1 MSGKDKEKSFW
12 NSFKEYFH
20 IEMRAAAE
28 NALMA
33 PSQITIDKQEDILR
47 RRVEELS
54 QLKKLVFKSESK
66 ASSRASSPTPKVAEP
81 KEAEPKVAEPKEAE
95 PKEAE
100 PKVAEPKVAE
110 LKASESKASTPKAAS
125 RSSTGSSIKSP
136 VGLYDGG
143 KRKKRRVTR
152 RKKRLS

>member
-1 MSGKDKEKSFW
+1 MSGKGKEKSFW

-66 ASSRASSPTPKVAEP
+66 ASSRASSRASSPKPKVEEP
-81 KEAEPKVAEPKEAE
+81 
-95 PKEAE
+95 
-100 PKVAEPKVAE
+100 
-110 LKASESKASTPKAAS
+110 KASTPKATS

-143 KRKKRRVTR
+143 KRKKRCITR

>member
-1 MSGKDKEKSFW
+1 MNRMSGKGKEKSFW

-54 QLKKLVFKSESK
+54 QLKKLVFKSESR
-66 ASSRASSPTPKVAEP
+66 ASSRASSPTPKAAEP
-81 KEAEPKVAEPKEAE
+81 KSPGP
-95 PKEAE
+95 
-100 PKVAEPKVAE
+100 
-110 LKASESKASTPKAAS
+110 KASESKTSTPKAAS

-143 KRKKRRVTR
+143 KRKKPRITR

>member
-1 MSGKDKEKSFW
+1 MNRMSNKGKEKSFW

-33 PSQITIDKQEDILR
+33 PSQITIEKQEEILK
-47 RRVEELS
+47 RRVEELV
-54 QLKKLVFKSESK
+54 QLKKLVFKSESR
-66 ASSRASSPTPKVAEP
+66 ASSRASSPSPKVAEP
-81 KEAEPKVAEPKEAE
+81 
-95 PKEAE
+95 
-100 PKVAEPKVAE
+100 
-110 LKASESKASTPKAAS
+110 KASESKASSPKAAS

-143 KRKKRRVTR
+143 KRKKRRITR
-152 RKKRLS
+152 RKKRLL

>member
-1 MSGKDKEKSFW
+1 MSNKGKEKSFW

-33 PSQITIDKQEDILR
+33 PSQITIEKQEEILK

-54 QLKKLVFKSESK
+54 QLKKLVFKSESR
-66 ASSRASSPTPKVAEP
+66 ASSRASSPSPKV
-81 KEAEPKVAEPKEAE
+81 
-95 PKEAE
+95 AE

-110 LKASESKASTPKAAS
+110 PKASESKASSPKAAS

-143 KRKKRRVTR
+143 KRKKRRITR

>member
-1 MSGKDKEKSFW
+1 MNRMSGKGKEKSFW

-66 ASSRASSPTPKVAEP
+66 ASSRASSRASSPTPKVAEP
-81 KEAEPKVAEPKEAE
+81 K
-95 PKEAE
+95 
-100 PKVAEPKVAE
+100 
-110 LKASESKASTPKAAS
+110 ASESKASSPKAAS

-143 KRKKRRVTR
+143 KRKKPRITR

>member
-1 MSGKDKEKSFW
+1 MNRMSGKVKEKSFW

-20 IEMRAAAE
+20 IEMRSSAE

-33 PSQITIDKQEDILR
+33 PSQITIEKQEDILR

-54 QLKKLVFKSESK
+54 QLKKLVFKSES
-66 ASSRASSPTPKVAEP
+66 RASSPRPKSPEP
-81 KEAEPKVAEPKEAE
+81 
-95 PKEAE
+95 
-100 PKVAEPKVAE
+100 
-110 LKASESKASTPKAAS
+110 KASESKASESKVSTPKAAS

-143 KRKKRRVTR
+143 KRKKRRITR

>member
-54 QLKKLVFKSESK
+54 QLKKLVFKSESR

-81 KEAEPKVAEPKEAE
+81 KASEPKASEPKS
-95 PKEAE
+95 PG
-100 PKVAEPKVAE
+100 P
-110 LKASESKASTPKAAS
+110 KASESKASTPKAAS

-143 KRKKRRVTR
+143 KRKKRRITR

>member
-1 MSGKDKEKSFW
+1 MSNKGKEKSFW

-33 PSQITIDKQEDILR
+33 PSQITIEKQEEILK
-47 RRVEELS
+47 RRVEELV
-54 QLKKLVFKSESK
+54 QLKKLVFKSESR
-66 ASSRASSPTPKVAEP
+66 ASSRASSPSPKVAEP
-81 KEAEPKVAEPKEAE
+81 
-95 PKEAE
+95 
-100 PKVAEPKVAE
+100 
-110 LKASESKASTPKAAS
+110 KASESKASSPKAAS

-143 KRKKRRVTR
+143 KRKKRRITR
-152 RKKRLS
+152 RKKRLL

>member
-1 MSGKDKEKSFW
+1 MNRMSNKGKEKSFW

-33 PSQITIDKQEDILR
+33 PSQITIEKQEEILK
-47 RRVEELS
+47 RRVEELV
-54 QLKKLVFKSESK
+54 QLKKLVFKSESR
-66 ASSRASSPTPKVAEP
+66 ASSRASSPSPKVAEP
-81 KEAEPKVAEPKEAE
+81 
-95 PKEAE
+95 
-100 PKVAEPKVAE
+100 
-110 LKASESKASTPKAAS
+110 KASESKASSPKAAS

-143 KRKKRRVTR
+143 KRKKRRITR

>member
-1 MSGKDKEKSFW
+1 MNRMSGKEKSFW

-66 ASSRASSPTPKVAEP
+66 ASSRASSPIHKAEP
-81 KEAEPKVAEPKEAE
+81 KSPGP
-95 PKEAE
+95 
-100 PKVAEPKVAE
+100 
-110 LKASESKASTPKAAS
+110 KASESKASTPKAAS

-143 KRKKRRVTR
+143 KRKKRRITR

>member
-1 MSGKDKEKSFW
+1 MNRMSGKEKSFW

-66 ASSRASSPTPKVAEP
+66 ASSRASSPTPKAAEP
-81 KEAEPKVAEPKEAE
+81 KSPRPKASEP
-95 PKEAE
+95 
-100 PKVAEPKVAE
+100 
-110 LKASESKASTPKAAS
+110 KASESKTSTPKAAS

>member
-1 MSGKDKEKSFW
+1 MNRMSGKEKSFW

-54 QLKKLVFKSESK
+54 QLKKLVFKSES
-66 ASSRASSPTPKVAEP
+66 RASSPSPKSPEP
-81 KEAEPKVAEPKEAE
+81 
-95 PKEAE
+95 
-100 PKVAEPKVAE
+100 
-110 LKASESKASTPKAAS
+110 KASESKASSPKAAS

-143 KRKKRRVTR
+143 KRKKRRITR

>member
-1 MSGKDKEKSFW
+1 MNRMSGKEKSFW

-66 ASSRASSPTPKVAEP
+66 ASSRASSPIHK
-81 KEAEPKVAEPKEAE
+81 AEPKVAEPKS
-95 PKEAE
+95 PG
-100 PKVAEPKVAE
+100 P
-110 LKASESKASTPKAAS
+110 KASESKASSPKAAS

-143 KRKKRRVTR
+143 KRKKRRITR

>member
-33 PSQITIDKQEDILR
+33 PSQITIDKQEEILR

-66 ASSRASSPTPKVAEP
+66 ASSRASSRASSPTPKVEEP
-81 KEAEPKVAEPKEAE
+81 KEAEPKEAE

-100 PKVAEPKVAE
+100 PKEAESKEAEP
-110 LKASESKASTPKAAS
+110 KASTPKAAS

-136 VGLYDGG
+136 VGLYNGG
-143 KRKKRRVTR
+143 KRKKRRITR